1 MSRKKFAVS
10 QAIGLVSICLLLGA
24 SACGVRELASGRLEP
39 PEIALEEMIIY
50 PPESQCWPLSAR
62 LRLTNPNP
70 EPLRVLGYDFTFALE
85 GAELIQGQSSTAVT
99 VPAQAQAVVE
109 IPLFLRL
116 AAIPQALG
124 ALFKEEQVSYQLT
137 GGVRLASVLGGLRLP
152 FRFRGTLS
160 RAQGWDYL
168 RQYLGPQSLPR

>member
-1 MSRKKFAVS
+1 MSREKFS
-10 QAIGLVSICLLLGA
+10 LLHFISIISICFIFGA

-39 PEIALEEMIIY
+39 PEITLEEMVIY

-85 GAELIQGQSSTAVT
+85 GAELIQGQSRTAVT
-99 VPAQAQAVVE
+99 VPAHAQAVVE
-109 IPLFLRL
+109 VPLLLRL
-116 AAIPQALG
+116 AAIPTALG
-124 ALFKEEQVSYQLT
+124 AVFKEDKVSYQFA

-152 FRFRGTLS
+152 FRFQGTLT

-168 RQYLGPQSLPR
+168 RQYLGAQSWPR